1 MGKVPGRPCPPF
13 VYPAPSAARSDGL
26 GTCPDIANPSSPAP
40 GRARPGSRAPPR
52 RPMHP
57 SPETTSPRPGRK
69 PDGLGPATPAAAAGG
84 ERKPVSA
91 SSRPGQGR
99 PTNEECQCNPH
110 PLLRS
115 SPASGGRF
123 STRPFRIALGSL
135 LPFHVTR
142 PNKQHGQ
149 HERGG
154 GGLGGKEQRETG
166 QRQQVRRAA
175 STVAGAPARASLSF
189 LRPKLPDQSP
199 LVSCPGNVGI
209 RDECCRM
216 VADHFERIQG
226 SFCFVNDVFLLRWVG
241 GVTKGARYFL
251 LFSRLVLARRG
262 GLFTVKSTE
271 PMRAGETRRVTGQED
286 EPNSSLPCVV
296 HLS

>member
-13 VYPAPSAARSDGL
+13 VYPAPSAARSGGL

-123 STRPFRIALGSL
+123 STRPFRMRWGPSSSL
-135 LPFHVTR
+135 SMSLAQTSNTVNTSE
-142 PNKQHGQ
+142 G
-149 HERGG
+149 EGG
-154 GGLGGKEQRETG
+154 AKNRKK
-166 QRQQVRRAA
+166 RDSDSSVRRAA
-175 STVAGAPARASLSF
+175 STVAGAPARASS
-189 LRPKLPDQSP
+189 
-199 LVSCPGNVGI
+199 
-209 RDECCRM
+209 
-216 VADHFERIQG
+216 HF
-226 SFCFVNDVFLLRWVG
+226 
-241 GVTKGARYFL
+241 
-251 LFSRLVLARRG
+251 
-262 GLFTVKSTE
+262 
-271 PMRAGETRRVTGQED
+271 
-286 EPNSSLPCVV
+286 
-296 HLS
+296 